1 MLKNY
6 QRESLMKENE
16 TMYNCGRYA
25 PGHFYSPIPSIDEVV
40 KDENRIWSNN
50 ILDTI
55 PGIDLN
61 KSEQL
66 SLLENLIPLYK
77 DMPFTANR
85 KKGLYYF
92 FERGSYSYSDAIFL
106 HLMLRYL
113 KASKVIEVGSGSSSC
128 VMLDTN
134 RHFLNNKI
142 SLTFIDPFPN
152 KMPSVPENSHG
163 STHLIPSRVQD
174 VETNLFQTLGEND
187 ILFIDSTH
195 IAKVGSDVNDIF
207 FRILPSLHSGVY
219 IHFHDIF
226 FPFEYPKNWVIQK
239 GHYWNEIYLMR
250 AFLQYNSSFKIVLM
264 NTFLTDFYKKIIRD
278 NMPLCLKNRGGCI
291 WLKKI

>member
-1 MLKNY
+1 M
-6 QRESLMKENE
+6 S
-16 TMYNCGRYA
+16 
-25 PGHFYSPIPSIDEVV
+25 
-40 KDENRIWSNN
+40 
-50 ILDTI
+50 
-55 PGIDLN
+55 
-61 KSEQL
+61 
-66 SLLENLIPLYK
+66 
-77 DMPFTANR
+77 
-85 KKGLYYF
+85 
-92 FERGSYSYSDAIFL
+92 
-106 HLMLRYL
+106 
-113 KASKVIEVGSGSSSC
+113 
-128 VMLDTN
+128 
-134 RHFLNNKI
+134 
-142 SLTFIDPFPN
+142 
-152 KMPSVPENSHG
+152 
-163 STHLIPSRVQD
+163 
-174 VETNLFQTLGEND
+174 
-187 ILFIDSTH
+187 